1 MSEEKKEESLEILS
15 SNMIYSPCHI
25 QWKKKVGQHDEIYH
39 NHTLDGSK
47 QPAVEHW
54 EYLKA
59 IIYVLM
65 SYL

>member
-1 MSEEKKEESLEILS
+1 MCAEKKEESLEILF

-25 QWKKKVGQHDEIYH
+25 QWKKKVGQHDEIYL

-59 IIYVLM
+59 IGYVLM